1 MSKGETMIQ
10 TCIDE
15 FEALDLPFKTYI
27 STCIEHEDE
36 THEEMEF
43 IWVIEGKVTI
53 ICEKRTYE
61 LTSDMVFMIYMNQK
75 HSIKSESESLM
86 FSFRLKKDYLLE
98 HHLNFDKIPFKNR
111 IYPFEELAQ
120 KYHAVPLI
128 ISQIILLLKTS
139 NPSPNIRYKIIGYYN
154 MYIYDLYSVRMKD
167 RYLDIKKKNYDEYL
181 IRFHTIIEYI
191 NFNYQ
196 HPITLNTLAELVN
209 LNPFRLS
216 HFISDRLGI
225 SFQEYLQNIRFEQ
238 ALKALKNTN
247 LPISVIVKNCGFS
260 DPKYLNA
267 LMKKKFHITA
277 LKYRSIMKNS
287 ENNSL
292 YKFNYPKLLTE
303 LSERLHQIDKGLYMH
318 DTFGL
323 KQNVNN

>member
-1 MSKGETMIQ
+1 MIQ
-10 TCIDE
+10 TCVDE

-53 ICEKRTYE
+53 ICEKKAYE

-75 HSIKSESESLM
+75 HSIKSDNSSLM
-86 FSFRLKKDYLLE
+86 FSFRLKKNYLLE

-111 IYPFEELAQ
+111 IFPFEELAQ

-128 ISQIILLLKTS
+128 IAQIILLLKTP

-191 NFNYQ
+191 NQNYHHQ
-196 HPITLNTLAELVN
+196 ITLNTLSGLVN
-209 LNPFRLS
+209 LSPFRLS
-216 HFISDRLGI
+216 HFIRDRLGI
-225 SFQEYLQNIRFEQ
+225 SFQEYLQNIRFEH
-238 ALKALKNTN
+238 AIKDLKNTN
-247 LPISVIVKNCGFS
+247 LPVNTIVKNCGFS
-260 DPKYLNA
+260 DPKYLNDM
-267 LMKKKFHITA
+267 MKKRFHVTA
-277 LKYRSIMKNS
+277 LKYRFIMKNGDI
-287 ENNSL
+287 SL
-292 YKFNYPKLLTE
+292 TNELSNPKLLSE
-303 LSERLHQIDKGLYMH
+303 LTERLRQIDKGTYMN

-323 KQNVNN
+323 KNNITN

>member
-1 MSKGETMIQ
+1 MLQ

-27 STCIEHEDE
+27 STCIEHDE
-36 THEEMEF
+36 EMHEEMEF
-43 IWVIEGKVTI
+43 IWVLEGKVTI
-53 ICEKRTYE
+53 VCEKKTYE

-75 HSIKSESESLM
+75 HSIYSESDSLM
-86 FSFRLKKDYLLE
+86 FSFRLKKAYLME
-98 HHLNFDKIPFKNR
+98 HHLHFDKIPFKNR
-111 IYPFEELAQ
+111 IYLFEELAQ

-128 ISQIILLLKTS
+128 IAQIIILLKTP

-181 IRFHTIIEYI
+181 IRFHTIMEFI
-191 NFNYQ
+191 NQNYQ
-196 HPITLNTLAELVN
+196 HPITLNSLAELVDVST
-209 LNPFRLS
+209 FRLS
-216 HFISDRLGI
+216 HFIRDQLGI

-238 ALKALKNTN
+238 ALKDLKNTSLSIN
-247 LPISVIVKNCGFS
+247 TIVKKCGFS

-277 LKYRSIMKNS
+277 LKYRSIMKNRDS
-287 ENNSL
+287 GSINE
-292 YKFNYPKLLTE
+292 FNYPKLLSE
-303 LSERLHQIDKGLYMH
+303 LTERLHQIDKGTYMR

-323 KQNVNN
+323 KNNVKD